1 MKNQNVNQLKD
12 LTMKTKIKVK
22 VLTKGCMPTMLSQGD
37 WIDLRSAETISFK
50 FPQAESR
57 KIKVVDGKQV
67 SYRNVQCEEKMIP
80 LGVAIKLPEGF
91 EAIMA
96 PRSSTY
102 KDFGMIAR
110 NSIGIIDN
118 SYCGNQDEWKFPA
131 VALKESKKA
140 IEKGDRICQFRI
152 QLTQKATFWQKLK
165 WLLSSGVEL
174 VEVDDLSDNNR
185 GGLGSTGVK

>member
-12 LTMKTKIKVK
+12 LTMKLRIEVK
-22 VLTKGCMPTMLSQGD
+22 VLTKGCFPTMLGQGD
-37 WIDLRSAETISFK
+37 WIDLRSAETISFVS
-50 FPQAESR
+50 PQAESR
-57 KIKVVDGKQV
+57 KTKTIDGVQV
-67 SYRNVQCEEKMIP
+67 SYRNVNCEERLIP
-80 LGVAIKLPEGF
+80 LGIAIKLPEGF
-91 EAIMA
+91 EAIIA
-96 PRSSTY
+96 SRSSTY
-102 KDFGMIAR
+102 KDFGIIAR

-118 SYCGNQDEWKFPA
+118 SYCGNKDEWKFPA
-131 VALKESKKA
+131 VALKESKKP

-165 WLLSSGVEL
+165 WLLSSGIEL